1 MTSGDDW
8 EERLM
13 EQLLQMLATFG
24 IEFDRDDLERMM
36 DLFRNHLENM
46 GLDLEKANGDVRFN
60 LDMEELG
67 RLFQN
72 GGGLE
77 DLMRGLGLDVTVDA
91 KQVEVDDE
99 ALNTN
104 PDIDLPPSDVFLEDW
119 NMIITLDVA
128 RKADLTEDQ
137 VELALVE
144 RGQQI
149 EVLRRTQ
156 VTPVARVALPHRCED
171 VLDWTLNNGILD
183 ITLRLVPLEDSPA
196 ERTSTRHT
204 TTSNP
209 WLRTAASP
217 SIWRT
222 MMTTKTTMAAFPFFE
237 HTWRNTHEQRY
248 RH

>member
-99 ALNTN
+99 ALDAN

-156 VTPVARVALPHRCED
+156 ITPVARVALPHRCED
-171 VLDWTLNNGILD
+171 VVDWTLNNGILD
-183 ITLRLVPLEDSPA
+183 ITLRLVPLENEPA
-196 ERTSTRHT
+196 ESEFDEAYDDEQ
-204 TTSNP
+204 P
-209 WLRTAASP
+209 VVEDG
-217 SIWRT
+217 SI
-222 MMTTKTTMAAFPFFE
+222 AIDLADDDDDEDDDGGIPIL
-237 HTWRNTHEQRY
+237 
-248 RH
+248 

>member
-1 MTSGDDW
+1 MTGSDDW

-36 DLFRNHLENM
+36 DLFRNHLEKM

-99 ALNTN
+99 ALDAK

-128 RKADLTEDQ
+128 RKTDLTEDQ

-156 VTPVARVALPHRCED
+156 ITPVARVALPHRCED
-171 VLDWTLNNGILD
+171 VVEWTLNNGILD
-183 ITLRLVPLEDSPA
+183 ITLRLVPLEDA
-196 ERTSTRHT
+196 
-204 TTSNP
+204 
-209 WLRTAASP
+209 P
-217 SIWRT
+217 SEVDIDE
-222 MMTTKTTMAAFPFFE
+222 AYDD
-237 HTWRNTHEQRY
+237 EQPVVEDGSIAIDLADDDDEDDDDGGIPIL
-248 RH
+248 

>member
-1 MTSGDDW
+1 MKGSDDW

-36 DLFRNHLENM
+36 DLFRNHLEKM

-99 ALNTN
+99 ALDAK

-128 RKADLTEDQ
+128 RKTDLTEDQ

-156 VTPVARVALPHRCED
+156 ITPVARVALPHRCED
-171 VLDWTLNNGILD
+171 VVEWTLNNGILD
-183 ITLRLVPLEDSPA
+183 ITLRLVPLEDA
-196 ERTSTRHT
+196 
-204 TTSNP
+204 
-209 WLRTAASP
+209 P
-217 SIWRT
+217 SEVDIDE
-222 MMTTKTTMAAFPFFE
+222 AYDD
-237 HTWRNTHEQRY
+237 EQPVVEDGSIAIDLADDDDEDDDDGGIPIL
-248 RH
+248 

>member
-1 MTSGDDW
+1 MTNGDDW

-99 ALNTN
+99 VLDAN

-156 VTPVARVALPHRCED
+156 ITPVARVALPHRCED
-171 VLDWTLNNGILD
+171 VVDWTLNNGILD

-196 ERTSTRHT
+196 EADIDEAYDDEQ
-204 TTSNP
+204 P
-209 WLRTAASP
+209 VVEDG
-217 SIWRT
+217 SI
-222 MMTTKTTMAAFPFFE
+222 AIDLADDDDEDDDDGGIPIL
-237 HTWRNTHEQRY
+237 
-248 RH
+248 

>member
-1 MTSGDDW
+1 MKPKVHYWGEKMTNGDDW

-24 IEFDRDDLERMM
+24 IEFDRDDLDRMM

-128 RKADLTEDQ
+128 RKADLSEDQ
-137 VELALVE
+137 LELALVE

-156 VTPVARVALPHRCED
+156 ITPVARVALPHRCED
-171 VLDWTLNNGILD
+171 VIDWTLNNGILD
-183 ITLRLVPLEDSPA
+183 ITLRLVPLEDVPSEENLDEEYDDEQPA
-196 ERTSTRHT
+196 VEDG
-204 TTSNP
+204 
-209 WLRTAASP
+209 
-217 SIWRT
+217 SI
-222 MMTTKTTMAAFPFFE
+222 AIDLADDDEDDDDGGIPIL
-237 HTWRNTHEQRY
+237 
-248 RH
+248 

>member
-1 MTSGDDW
+1 MTSSDDW

-60 LDMEELG
+60 LDMEELA

-99 ALNTN
+99 ALDAN

-156 VTPVARVALPHRCED
+156 ITPVARVALPHRCED
-171 VLDWTLNNGILD
+171 VVDWTLNNGILD
-183 ITLRLVPLEDSPA
+183 ITLRLVPLDNEPA
-196 ERTSTRHT
+196 EADIDAAYDDE
-204 TTSNP
+204 NP
-209 WLRTAASP
+209 VVEDG
-217 SIWRT
+217 SI
-222 MMTTKTTMAAFPFFE
+222 AIDLADDDDEDDDDGGIPIL
-237 HTWRNTHEQRY
+237 
-248 RH
+248 

>member
-99 ALNTN
+99 ALDAN

-156 VTPVARVALPHRCED
+156 ITPVARVALPHRCED

-183 ITLRLVPLEDSPA
+183 ITLRLVPLEDAPA
-196 ERTSTRHT
+196 EADLDEAYDDEQ
-204 TTSNP
+204 P
-209 WLRTAASP
+209 VVEDG
-217 SIWRT
+217 SI
-222 MMTTKTTMAAFPFFE
+222 AIDLADDDDDEDDDGGIPIL
-237 HTWRNTHEQRY
+237 
-248 RH
+248 

>member
-99 ALNTN
+99 ALDAN

-156 VTPVARVALPHRCED
+156 ITPVARVALPHRCED
-171 VLDWTLNNGILD
+171 VVDWTLNNGILD

-196 ERTSTRHT
+196 EADIDEAYDDEQ
-204 TTSNP
+204 P
-209 WLRTAASP
+209 VVEDG
-217 SIWRT
+217 SI
-222 MMTTKTTMAAFPFFE
+222 AIDLADDDDDEDDDGGIPIL
-237 HTWRNTHEQRY
+237 
-248 RH
+248 

>member
-99 ALNTN
+99 ALDAN
-104 PDIDLPPSDVFLEDW
+104 PDIELPPSDVFLEDW

-156 VTPVARVALPHRCED
+156 ITPVARVALPHRCED
-171 VLDWTLNNGILD
+171 VVDWTLNNGILD
-183 ITLRLVPLEDSPA
+183 ITLRLVPLEDAPA
-196 ERTSTRHT
+196 EADIDEAYDDEQ
-204 TTSNP
+204 P
-209 WLRTAASP
+209 VVEDG
-217 SIWRT
+217 SI
-222 MMTTKTTMAAFPFFE
+222 AIDLADDDDDEDDDGGIPIL
-237 HTWRNTHEQRY
+237 
-248 RH
+248 

>member
-60 LDMEELG
+60 LDMAELG

-99 ALNTN
+99 ALDAN

-156 VTPVARVALPHRCED
+156 ITPVARVALPHRCED
-171 VLDWTLNNGILD
+171 VVDWTLNNGILD
-183 ITLRLVPLEDSPA
+183 ITLRLVPLDNEPA
-196 ERTSTRHT
+196 EADIDEAYDDE
-204 TTSNP
+204 NP
-209 WLRTAASP
+209 VVEDG
-217 SIWRT
+217 SI
-222 MMTTKTTMAAFPFFE
+222 AIDLADDDDEDDDDGGIPIL
-237 HTWRNTHEQRY
+237 
-248 RH
+248 

>member
-24 IEFDRDDLERMM
+24 IDFDRDDLERMM

-99 ALNTN
+99 ALDAN

-156 VTPVARVALPHRCED
+156 ITPVARVALRHRCED
-171 VLDWTLNNGILD
+171 VVDWTLNNGILD
-183 ITLRLVPLEDSPA
+183 ITLRLVPLQNEPA
-196 ERTSTRHT
+196 ESDLDEAYDDEQ
-204 TTSNP
+204 P
-209 WLRTAASP
+209 VVEDG
-217 SIWRT
+217 SI
-222 MMTTKTTMAAFPFFE
+222 AIDLADDDDDEDDDGGIPIL
-237 HTWRNTHEQRY
+237 
-248 RH
+248 

>member
-1 MTSGDDW
+1 MTNGDDW
-8 EERLM
+8 EDRLM

-99 ALNTN
+99 ALDAN

-156 VTPVARVALPHRCED
+156 ITPVARVALPHRCED
-171 VLDWTLNNGILD
+171 VVDWTLNNGILD
-183 ITLRLVPLEDSPA
+183 ITLRLVPLEHEPA
-196 ERTSTRHT
+196 EADIDEAYDDEQ
-204 TTSNP
+204 P
-209 WLRTAASP
+209 VVEDG
-217 SIWRT
+217 SI
-222 MMTTKTTMAAFPFFE
+222 AIDLADDDDDEDDDGGIPIL
-237 HTWRNTHEQRY
+237 
-248 RH
+248 

>member
-99 ALNTN
+99 
-104 PDIDLPPSDVFLEDW
+104 D
-119 NMIITLDVA
+119 
-128 RKADLTEDQ
+128 
-137 VELALVE
+137 
-144 RGQQI
+144 
-149 EVLRRTQ
+149 
-156 VTPVARVALPHRCED
+156 
-171 VLDWTLNNGILD
+171 
-183 ITLRLVPLEDSPA
+183 
-196 ERTSTRHT
+196 
-204 TTSNP
+204 
-209 WLRTAASP
+209 
-217 SIWRT
+217 
-222 MMTTKTTMAAFPFFE
+222 
-237 HTWRNTHEQRY
+237 
-248 RH
+248 

>member
-99 ALNTN
+99 ALDVN

-156 VTPVARVALPHRCED
+156 ITPVARVALPHRCED
-171 VLDWTLNNGILD
+171 VVDWTLNNGILD
-183 ITLRLVPLEDSPA
+183 ITLRLVPLENEPA
-196 ERTSTRHT
+196 ESDLDEAYDDEQ
-204 TTSNP
+204 P
-209 WLRTAASP
+209 VVEDG
-217 SIWRT
+217 SI
-222 MMTTKTTMAAFPFFE
+222 AIDLADDDDDEDDDGGIPIL
-237 HTWRNTHEQRY
+237 
-248 RH
+248 

>member
-1 MTSGDDW
+1 MTNGDDW

-99 ALNTN
+99 VLDAN

-156 VTPVARVALPHRCED
+156 ITPVARVALPHRCED
-171 VLDWTLNNGILD
+171 VVDWTLNNGILD

-196 ERTSTRHT
+196 EVDIDEAY
-204 TTSNP
+204 NDEQP
-209 WLRTAASP
+209 VVEDG
-217 SIWRT
+217 SI
-222 MMTTKTTMAAFPFFE
+222 AIDLADDDDEDDDDGGIPIL
-237 HTWRNTHEQRY
+237 
-248 RH
+248 

>member
-99 ALNTN
+99 ALDAN

-156 VTPVARVALPHRCED
+156 ITPVARVALPHRCED
-171 VLDWTLNNGILD
+171 VVDWTLNNGILD
-183 ITLRLVPLEDSPA
+183 ITLRLVPLQNEPA
-196 ERTSTRHT
+196 ESDLDEAYDDEQ
-204 TTSNP
+204 P
-209 WLRTAASP
+209 VVEDG
-217 SIWRT
+217 SI
-222 MMTTKTTMAAFPFFE
+222 AIDLADDDDDEDDDGGIPIL
-237 HTWRNTHEQRY
+237 
-248 RH
+248 

>member
-1 MTSGDDW
+1 MTNGDDW

-91 KQVEVDDE
+91 KQVEVDDDVLD
-99 ALNTN
+99 AN

-156 VTPVARVALPHRCED
+156 ITPVARVALPHRCED
-171 VLDWTLNNGILD
+171 VVDWTLNNGILD

-196 ERTSTRHT
+196 EADIDEAYDDEQ
-204 TTSNP
+204 P
-209 WLRTAASP
+209 VVEDG
-217 SIWRT
+217 SI
-222 MMTTKTTMAAFPFFE
+222 AIDLADDDDEDDDDGGIPIL
-237 HTWRNTHEQRY
+237 
-248 RH
+248 

>member
-99 ALNTN
+99 ALDAN

-156 VTPVARVALPHRCED
+156 ITPVARVALPHRCED
-171 VLDWTLNNGILD
+171 VVDWTLNNGILD
-183 ITLRLVPLEDSPA
+183 LPLRLVPLENEPA
-196 ERTSTRHT
+196 ESDLDEAYDDEQ
-204 TTSNP
+204 P
-209 WLRTAASP
+209 VVEDG
-217 SIWRT
+217 SI
-222 MMTTKTTMAAFPFFE
+222 AIDLADDDDDEDDDGGIPIL
-237 HTWRNTHEQRY
+237 
-248 RH
+248 

>member
-1 MTSGDDW
+1 MTNGDDW

-99 ALNTN
+99 VLDAN

-156 VTPVARVALPHRCED
+156 ITPVARVALPHRCED
-171 VLDWTLNNGILD
+171 VIDWTLNNGILD
-183 ITLRLVPLEDSPA
+183 ITLRLVPLEDAPSEENLDEEYDDEQPA
-196 ERTSTRHT
+196 VEDG
-204 TTSNP
+204 
-209 WLRTAASP
+209 
-217 SIWRT
+217 SI
-222 MMTTKTTMAAFPFFE
+222 AIDLADDEDEDDDDGGIPIL
-237 HTWRNTHEQRY
+237 
-248 RH
+248 

>member
-99 ALNTN
+99 ALDVN

-156 VTPVARVALPHRCED
+156 ITPVARVALPHRCED
-171 VLDWTLNNGILD
+171 VVDWTLNNGILD
-183 ITLRLVPLEDSPA
+183 ITLRLVPLE
-196 ERTSTRHT
+196 ET
-204 TTSNP
+204 
-209 WLRTAASP
+209 P
-217 SIWRT
+217 SEANIDG
-222 MMTTKTTMAAFPFFE
+222 AYDD
-237 HTWRNTHEQRY
+237 EQPVVEDGSIAIDLADDEDDEDDDGGIPIL
-248 RH
+248 

>member
-24 IEFDRDDLERMM
+24 IDFDRDDLERMM

-99 ALNTN
+99 ALDAN

-156 VTPVARVALPHRCED
+156 ITPVARVALPHRCED
-171 VLDWTLNNGILD
+171 VVDWTLNNGILD
-183 ITLRLVPLEDSPA
+183 ITLRLVPLQNEPA
-196 ERTSTRHT
+196 ESDLDEAYDDEQ
-204 TTSNP
+204 P
-209 WLRTAASP
+209 VVEDG
-217 SIWRT
+217 SI
-222 MMTTKTTMAAFPFFE
+222 AIDLADDDDDEDDDGGIPIL
-237 HTWRNTHEQRY
+237 
-248 RH
+248 

>member
-1 MTSGDDW
+1 MTNGDDW

-24 IEFDRDDLERMM
+24 IEFDRDDLDRMM

-156 VTPVARVALPHRCED
+156 VTPVARVALPPRCED

-183 ITLRLVPLEDSPA
+183 ITLRLVPLEDAPSEENLDEEYDDEQPA
-196 ERTSTRHT
+196 VEDG
-204 TTSNP
+204 
-209 WLRTAASP
+209 
-217 SIWRT
+217 SI
-222 MMTTKTTMAAFPFFE
+222 AIDLADDEDDDDDDGGIPIL
-237 HTWRNTHEQRY
+237 
-248 RH
+248 

>member
-1 MTSGDDW
+1 MKGSDDW

-36 DLFRNHLENM
+36 DLFRNHLEKM

-99 ALNTN
+99 ALDAK

-156 VTPVARVALPHRCED
+156 ITPVARVALPHRCED
-171 VLDWTLNNGILD
+171 VVEWTLNNGILD
-183 ITLRLVPLEDSPA
+183 ITLRLVPLEDA
-196 ERTSTRHT
+196 
-204 TTSNP
+204 
-209 WLRTAASP
+209 P
-217 SIWRT
+217 SEVDIDE
-222 MMTTKTTMAAFPFFE
+222 AYDD
-237 HTWRNTHEQRY
+237 EQPVVEDGSIAIDLADDDDEDDDDGGIPIL
-248 RH
+248 

>member
-8 EERLM
+8 EDRLM

-99 ALNTN
+99 ALVAN

-156 VTPVARVALPHRCED
+156 ITPVARVALPHRCED
-171 VLDWTLNNGILD
+171 VVDWTLNNGILD
-183 ITLRLVPLEDSPA
+183 ITLRLVPLENEPA
-196 ERTSTRHT
+196 EADIDEAYDDEQ
-204 TTSNP
+204 P
-209 WLRTAASP
+209 VVEDG
-217 SIWRT
+217 SI
-222 MMTTKTTMAAFPFFE
+222 AIDLADDDDDEDDDGGIPIL
-237 HTWRNTHEQRY
+237 
-248 RH
+248 

>member
-24 IEFDRDDLERMM
+24 IEFNRDDLERMM

-99 ALNTN
+99 ALDAN

-156 VTPVARVALPHRCED
+156 ITPVARVALPHRCED
-171 VLDWTLNNGILD
+171 VVDWTLNNGILD
-183 ITLRLVPLEDSPA
+183 ITLRLVPLEDAPA
-196 ERTSTRHT
+196 EADIDEAYDDEQ
-204 TTSNP
+204 P
-209 WLRTAASP
+209 VVEDG
-217 SIWRT
+217 SI
-222 MMTTKTTMAAFPFFE
+222 AIDLADDDDDEDDDGGIPIL
-237 HTWRNTHEQRY
+237 
-248 RH
+248 

>member
-1 MTSGDDW
+1 MKPEVHYWGEKMTNGDDW

-24 IEFDRDDLERMM
+24 IEFDRDDLDRMM

-128 RKADLTEDQ
+128 RKADLSEDQ
-137 VELALVE
+137 LELALVE

-156 VTPVARVALPHRCED
+156 ITPVARVALPHRCED
-171 VLDWTLNNGILD
+171 VIDWTLNNGILD
-183 ITLRLVPLEDSPA
+183 ITLRLVPLEDVPSEENLDEEYDDEQPA
-196 ERTSTRHT
+196 VEDG
-204 TTSNP
+204 
-209 WLRTAASP
+209 
-217 SIWRT
+217 SI
-222 MMTTKTTMAAFPFFE
+222 AIDLADDEDEDDDDGGIPIL
-237 HTWRNTHEQRY
+237 
-248 RH
+248 

>member
-36 DLFRNHLENM
+36 DLFRNHLEKM

-91 KQVEVDDE
+91 KQVEVDNE
-99 ALNTN
+99 ALDAN

-156 VTPVARVALPHRCED
+156 ITPVARVSLPHRCED
-171 VLDWTLNNGILD
+171 VVDWTLNNGILD
-183 ITLRLVPLEDSPA
+183 ITLRLVPLEDA
-196 ERTSTRHT
+196 
-204 TTSNP
+204 
-209 WLRTAASP
+209 P
-217 SIWRT
+217 SEADIDD
-222 MMTTKTTMAAFPFFE
+222 AYDD
-237 HTWRNTHEQRY
+237 EQPVVEDGSIAIDLADDDDEEDDDGGIPIL
-248 RH
+248 

>member
-99 ALNTN
+99 ALDAN

-156 VTPVARVALPHRCED
+156 ITPVARVALPHRCED
-171 VLDWTLNNGILD
+171 VVDWTLNNGILD

-196 ERTSTRHT
+196 EEDIDEAYDDEQ
-204 TTSNP
+204 P
-209 WLRTAASP
+209 VVEDG
-217 SIWRT
+217 SI
-222 MMTTKTTMAAFPFFE
+222 AIDLADDDDDEDDDGGIPIL
-237 HTWRNTHEQRY
+237 
-248 RH
+248 

>member
-1 MTSGDDW
+1 MTNGDDW

-24 IEFDRDDLERMM
+24 IEFDRDDLDRMM

-128 RKADLTEDQ
+128 RKADLSEDQ
-137 VELALVE
+137 LELALVE

-156 VTPVARVALPHRCED
+156 ITPVARVALPHRCKD
-171 VLDWTLNNGILD
+171 VIAWTLNNGILD
-183 ITLRLVPLEDSPA
+183 ITLRLVPLEDAPSEENLDEEYDDEQPA
-196 ERTSTRHT
+196 VEDG
-204 TTSNP
+204 
-209 WLRTAASP
+209 
-217 SIWRT
+217 SI
-222 MMTTKTTMAAFPFFE
+222 AIDLADDEDEDDDDGGIPIL
-237 HTWRNTHEQRY
+237 
-248 RH
+248 

>member
-24 IEFDRDDLERMM
+24 IEFNRDDLERMM

-99 ALNTN
+99 ALDAN
-104 PDIDLPPSDVFLEDW
+104 PDIELPPSDVFLEDW

-156 VTPVARVALPHRCED
+156 ITPVARVALPHRCED
-171 VLDWTLNNGILD
+171 VVDWTLNNGILD
-183 ITLRLVPLEDSPA
+183 ITLRLVPLEDAPA
-196 ERTSTRHT
+196 EADIDEAYDDEQ
-204 TTSNP
+204 P
-209 WLRTAASP
+209 VVEDG
-217 SIWRT
+217 SI
-222 MMTTKTTMAAFPFFE
+222 AIDLADDDDDEDDDGGIPIL
-237 HTWRNTHEQRY
+237 
-248 RH
+248 

>member
-1 MTSGDDW
+1 MKPKVHYWGEKMTNGDDW

-24 IEFDRDDLERMM
+24 IEFDRDDLDRMM

-128 RKADLTEDQ
+128 RKADLSEDQ
-137 VELALVE
+137 LELALVE

-156 VTPVARVALPHRCED
+156 ITPVARVALPHRCED
-171 VLDWTLNNGILD
+171 VVDWTLNNGILD
-183 ITLRLVPLEDSPA
+183 ITLRLVPLEDAPSEENLDEEYDDEQPA
-196 ERTSTRHT
+196 VEDG
-204 TTSNP
+204 
-209 WLRTAASP
+209 
-217 SIWRT
+217 SI
-222 MMTTKTTMAAFPFFE
+222 AIDLADDEDEDDDDGGIPIL
-237 HTWRNTHEQRY
+237 
-248 RH
+248 

>member
-24 IEFDRDDLERMM
+24 IEFERDDLERMM

-99 ALNTN
+99 VLDAN

-156 VTPVARVALPHRCED
+156 ITPVARVALPHRCED
-171 VLDWTLNNGILD
+171 VVDWTLNNGILD
-183 ITLRLVPLEDSPA
+183 ITLRLVPLENEPA
-196 ERTSTRHT
+196 KSDLDEAYDDEQ
-204 TTSNP
+204 P
-209 WLRTAASP
+209 VVEDG
-217 SIWRT
+217 SI
-222 MMTTKTTMAAFPFFE
+222 AIDLADDDDDEDDDGGIPIL
-237 HTWRNTHEQRY
+237 
-248 RH
+248 

>member
-1 MTSGDDW
+1 MTNGDDW

-24 IEFDRDDLERMM
+24 IEFDRDDLDRMM

-171 VLDWTLNNGILD
+171 VIDWTLNNGILD
-183 ITLRLVPLEDSPA
+183 ITLRLVPLEDAPSEENLDEEYDDEQPA
-196 ERTSTRHT
+196 VEDG
-204 TTSNP
+204 
-209 WLRTAASP
+209 
-217 SIWRT
+217 SI
-222 MMTTKTTMAAFPFFE
+222 AIDLADDEDEDDDDGGIPIL
-237 HTWRNTHEQRY
+237 
-248 RH
+248 

>member
-99 ALNTN
+99 ALDAN

-137 VELALVE
+137 VELALVV

-156 VTPVARVALPHRCED
+156 ITPVARVALPHRCED
-171 VLDWTLNNGILD
+171 VVDWTLNNGILD
-183 ITLRLVPLEDSPA
+183 ITLRLVPLDNEPA
-196 ERTSTRHT
+196 EADIDEAYDDE
-204 TTSNP
+204 NP
-209 WLRTAASP
+209 VVEDG
-217 SIWRT
+217 SI
-222 MMTTKTTMAAFPFFE
+222 AIDLADDDDEDDDDGGIPIL
-237 HTWRNTHEQRY
+237 
-248 RH
+248 

>member
-1 MTSGDDW
+1 MTGGDDW

-99 ALNTN
+99 ALDAN

-156 VTPVARVALPHRCED
+156 ITPVARVALPHRCED
-171 VLDWTLNNGILD
+171 VVDWTLNNGILD
-183 ITLRLVPLEDSPA
+183 ITLRLVPLENEPA
-196 ERTSTRHT
+196 ESDLDEAYDDEQ
-204 TTSNP
+204 P
-209 WLRTAASP
+209 VVEDG
-217 SIWRT
+217 SI
-222 MMTTKTTMAAFPFFE
+222 AIDLADDDDDEDDDGGIPIL
-237 HTWRNTHEQRY
+237 
-248 RH
+248 

>member
-1 MTSGDDW
+1 MTNGDDW

-99 ALNTN
+99 VLDAN

-149 EVLRRTQ
+149 EVLRRAQ
-156 VTPVARVALPHRCED
+156 ITPVARVALPHRCED
-171 VLDWTLNNGILD
+171 VVDWTLNNGILD

-196 ERTSTRHT
+196 EADIDEAYDDEQ
-204 TTSNP
+204 P
-209 WLRTAASP
+209 VVEDG
-217 SIWRT
+217 SI
-222 MMTTKTTMAAFPFFE
+222 AIDLADDDDEDDDDGGIPIL
-237 HTWRNTHEQRY
+237 
-248 RH
+248 

>member
-1 MTSGDDW
+1 MKPKVHYWGGVMTSGDDW

-99 ALNTN
+99 ALDAN

-156 VTPVARVALPHRCED
+156 ITPVARVALPHRCED
-171 VLDWTLNNGILD
+171 VVDWTLNNGILD
-183 ITLRLVPLEDSPA
+183 ITLRLVPLDNEPA
-196 ERTSTRHT
+196 EADIDEAYDDE
-204 TTSNP
+204 NP
-209 WLRTAASP
+209 VVEDG
-217 SIWRT
+217 SI
-222 MMTTKTTMAAFPFFE
+222 AIDLADDDDEDDDDGGIPIL
-237 HTWRNTHEQRY
+237 
-248 RH
+248 